1 MCLAIV
7 ALDALPD
14 WPLVIVANR
23 DEFHAR
29 EASEAA
35 PWHDAPDVVAGRD
48 LQAGGTWLGVTRQGR
63 AALLTNYREPG
74 LRNPLAPSRGRLV
87 ENYLRG
93 DTTADEY
100 AQAIAARTQEH
111 NGFSLL
117 LADEAGV
124 WYASNRSDATG
135 SRLPSGIVGLSNAL
149 LDTPWPK
156 LVRSRE
162 AVGRHLGTQPT
173 PDVDTLISIF
183 RDSVPPPD
191 HELPDT
197 GLGVER
203 ERRLACPFIL
213 DPQYGT
219 RCTSV
224 ILRHARGHTLFY
236 EQNYATDGTPTGR
249 NAWRVDPNA
258 GIARI
263 PVGQPLAAMPF

>member
-7 ALDALPD
+7 AIDALPD

-29 EASEAA
+29 EASAAA
-35 PWHDAPDVVAGRD
+35 PWDDAPDVIAGRD

-63 AALLTNYREPG
+63 VALLTNYREPG
-74 LRNPLAPSRGRLV
+74 RKNPLAPSRGRLV
-87 ENYLRG
+87 EHYLRG
-93 DTTADEY
+93 DTTADAY

-135 SRLPSGIVGLSNAL
+135 SRLPSGIAGLSNAL

-173 PDVDTLISIF
+173 PDVDTLIGIF

-197 GLGVER
+197 GLGIER

-236 EQNYATDGTPTGR
+236 EQNYAPDGTPTSR
-249 NAWRVDPNA
+249 SAWRIDRDA

-263 PVGQPLAAMPF
+263 PADQALAALPF

>member
-7 ALDALPD
+7 AIDVLPD

-29 EASEAA
+29 DASAAA

-48 LQAGGTWLGVTRQGR
+48 LQAGGTWLGVSRQGR
-63 AALLTNYREPG
+63 VALLTNYREPG
-74 LRNPLAPSRGRLV
+74 RKNPLAPSRGRLV
-87 ENYLRG
+87 DNYLRG
-93 DTTADEY
+93 DAKAGVY
-100 AQAIAARTQEH
+100 AQSIAARTQQH

-117 LADEAGV
+117 LADEDGV
-124 WYASNRSDATG
+124 WYASNRSRDTG
-135 SRLPSGIVGLSNAL
+135 SRLPPGIAGLSNAL

-162 AVGRHLGTQPT
+162 AVGRHLATQPV
-173 PDVDTLISIF
+173 PDVDTLIGIF

-191 HELPDT
+191 HQLPDT

-213 DPQYGT
+213 DPLYGT

-224 ILRHARGHTLFY
+224 ILRSARGHTLFY
-236 EQNYATDGTPTGR
+236 EQGYAPDGAPTGR
-249 NAWRVDPNA
+249 NAWRIDLHA

-263 PVGQPLAAMPF
+263 PADQAPAALPL

>member
-7 ALDALPD
+7 AIDALPD

-29 EASEAA
+29 EASAAA
-35 PWHDAPDVVAGRD
+35 PWPDAPDVVAGRD

-63 AALLTNYREPG
+63 VALLTNYREPG
-74 LRNPLAPSRGRLV
+74 RKNPLAPSRGHLV
-87 ENYLRG
+87 EQYLRG
-93 DTTADEY
+93 DTSALGY
-100 AQAIAARTQEH
+100 AQAIGARTQEH

-117 LADEAGV
+117 LADAHGV
-124 WYASNRSDATG
+124 WYASNRSQDTG
-135 SRLPSGIVGLSNAL
+135 SRLPSGIAGLSNAL

-162 AVGRHLGTQPT
+162 AVDQHLSAQQT

-236 EQNYATDGTPTGR
+236 EQSYAPDGAPTGR
-249 NAWRVDPNA
+249 NAWRIDRGA

-263 PVGQPLAAMPF
+263 PTDQALDTLLS

>member
-7 ALDALPD
+7 AIDALPD

-29 EASEAA
+29 EASAAA
-35 PWHDAPDVVAGRD
+35 PWHDASEVVAGRD
-48 LQAGGTWLGVTRQGR
+48 LPAGGTWLGLTKQGR
-63 AALLTNYREPG
+63 IALLTNYREPG
-74 LRNPLAPSRGRLV
+74 LKNPQAPSRGRLV

-93 DTTADEY
+93 DMTAADY
-100 AQAIAARTQEH
+100 AQAIGERTREH
-111 NGFSLL
+111 NGFNLL

-124 WYASNRSDATG
+124 WYASNRSRDTG
-135 SRLPSGIVGLSNAL
+135 TRLPPGIVGLSNAL

-156 LVRSRE
+156 LVRSRA
-162 AVGRHLGTQPT
+162 AVGRHLGAQQT

-183 RDSVPPPD
+183 QDRVPPPD
-191 HELPDT
+191 RELPDT

-236 EQNYATDGTPTGR
+236 EQSYTPEGTPGGR
-249 NAWRVDPNA
+249 SAWRIDRSA

-263 PVGQPLAAMPF
+263 PTDQTLGALLP